1 MTIVD
6 NFRSRIQGSQNIL
19 VTTHEFPDAD
29 GIGSEIA
36 LTLALKAYG
45 KNVICVNEE
54 PLLERYRYLDSEDAV
69 LGLKDYKEKYP
80 NFKPDLLI
88 VVDTNA
94 IARTGS
100 EINKYV
106 PKDLDILYI
115 DHHPARGHDFA
126 KHCLNV
132 KAAATG
138 ELAYELISSLGIPL
152 TKKIALPLY
161 TAIIIDTSSF
171 RYPNVTA
178 KTHEVVA
185 KLMATGISPPEA
197 YNGIYGTKKIPH
209 MHLLGMI
216 LQSARINPR
225 EDIAWILFNREDI
238 DRYGSDVEDTHAFI
252 NHLLILANM
261 RVACMFRD
269 DGDSVKISLRSQGD
283 LDVGIIAQGI
293 GGGGHS
299 HSAATVIP
307 KNGKTTEEIVESS
320 IKKIETLID
329 GLKNVASST

>member
-6 NFRSRIQGSQNIL
+6 IFRSRIQGSQNIL
-19 VTTHEFPDAD
+19 VTTHDFPDAD

-54 PLLERYRYLDSEDAV
+54 PLLERYRYLDTDHV
-69 LGLKDYKEKYP
+69 VVGLNEYKQKHKD
-80 NFKPDLLI
+80 FVPDLLI
-88 VVDTNA
+88 VVDTNSIDRA
-94 IARTGS
+94 GPNL
-100 EINKYV
+100 NKFF
-106 PKDLDILYI
+106 PHDIEILYI
-115 DHHPARGHDFA
+115 DHHPARGNDYTE
-126 KHCLNV
+126 HCLNV

-138 ELAYELISSLGIPL
+138 ELVCDLIESIGVKL
-152 TKKIALPLY
+152 TKNIALPLY

-171 RYPNVTA
+171 RYPNVTG

-185 KLMATGISPPEA
+185 KLMSTGISPPEA
-197 YNGIYGTKKIPH
+197 YNGIYGTKKVPH

-216 LQSARINPR
+216 LQSAQINKR
-225 EDIAWILFNREDI
+225 EDIAWITFKREDI

-252 NHLLILANM
+252 NHLLILAHM

-269 DGDSVKISLRSQGD
+269 DGQAVKISLRSQGD
-283 LDVGIIAQGI
+283 LDVGLIAQGM

-299 HSAATVIP
+299 HSAATIIM
-307 KNGKTTEEIVESS
+307 KNGKSTEEIVSES

-329 GLKNVASST
+329 GLKK

>member
-19 VTTHEFPDAD
+19 VTTHDFPDAD
-29 GIGSEIA
+29 GIGSEIS
-36 LTLALKAYG
+36 LTLALKSLG

-54 PLLERYRYLDSEDAV
+54 PLLERYRYLDSDHVV
-69 LGLKDYKEKYP
+69 LGLSEYKQKHKD
-80 NFKPDLLI
+80 FAPDLLI
-88 VVDTNA
+88 VVDTNSVERA
-94 IARTGS
+94 GPN
-100 EINKYV
+100 INKSLA
-106 PKDLDILYI
+106 KDIEILYI
-115 DHHPARGHDFA
+115 DHHPARGNDFTH
-126 KHCLNV
+126 HCLNA

-138 ELAYELISSLGIPL
+138 ELVCDLIESIGVKL

-185 KLMATGISPPEA
+185 KLMSTGISPPEA
-197 YNGIYGTKKIPH
+197 YNGIYGTKKVPH

-216 LQSARINPR
+216 LQSAQINKR
-225 EDIAWILFNREDI
+225 EDIAWITFKREDI

-252 NHLLILANM
+252 NHLLILAHM

-269 DGDSVKISLRSQGD
+269 DGPTVKISLRSQGD
-283 LDVGIIAQGI
+283 LDVGLIAYGM

-299 HSAATVIP
+299 HSAATIIP
-307 KNGKTTEEIVESS
+307 KDGKTTEEVVADS
-320 IKKIETLID
+320 IKKIESLID
-329 GLKNVASST
+329 GLKS

>member
-19 VTTHEFPDAD
+19 VTTHDFPDAD
-29 GIGSEIA
+29 GIGSEIS
-36 LTLALKAYG
+36 LTLALKSLG

-54 PLLERYRYLDSEDAV
+54 PLLERYRYLDSDHVV
-69 LGLKDYKEKYP
+69 LGLSEYKQKHKD
-80 NFKPDLLI
+80 FAPDLLI
-88 VVDTNA
+88 VVDTNSVERA
-94 IARTGS
+94 GPN
-100 EINKYV
+100 INKSLA
-106 PKDLDILYI
+106 KDIEILYI
-115 DHHPARGHDFA
+115 DHHPARGNDFTH
-126 KHCLNV
+126 HCLNA

-138 ELAYELISSLGIPL
+138 ELVCDLIESIGVKL

-185 KLMATGISPPEA
+185 KLMSTGISPPEA
-197 YNGIYGTKKIPH
+197 YNGIYGTKKVPH

-216 LQSARINPR
+216 LQSAQINKR
-225 EDIAWILFNREDI
+225 EDIAWITFKREDI

-252 NHLLILANM
+252 NHLLILAHM

-269 DGDSVKISLRSQGD
+269 DGLTVKISLRSQGD
-283 LDVGIIAQGI
+283 LDVGLIAYGM

-299 HSAATVIP
+299 HSAATIIP
-307 KNGKTTEEIVESS
+307 KDGKTTEEVVADS
-320 IKKIETLID
+320 IKKIESLID
-329 GLKNVASST
+329 GLKS